1 MPCRAVFADRSDIVS
16 FTPEQCLFA
25 APVFCV
31 RAWLPVWQ
39 MNSRGLKEGKTAL
52 PCKLA
57 FFDMYMNVFFRRE
70 DAGEAEW
77 DIRRQSRDSGGIVL

>member
-1 MPCRAVFADRSDIVS
+1 MPCRAVFTDRSDIVS

-25 APVFCV
+25 APVFFV
-31 RAWLPVWQ
+31 PAWRTAWQ
-39 MNSRGLKEGKTAL
+39 MNNKELKEGKAAL
-52 PCKLA
+52 PRKLV

-77 DIRRQSRDSGGIVL
+77 GVRRQSRDSCQIVL